1 MKKGFRAYF
10 IAGLLVV
17 VPLYITV
24 YVLSLIVSFMDGVF
38 LLMPSSFHPDNFLPV
53 HIPGLGIIVTIVLIL
68 LVGVIATNF
77 FGKRLLDIGEKALS
91 KIPVLRIIYNAT
103 KQFMETFF
111 TKEHQGFRRV
121 VLVQFPSQGLYSI
134 AFVTNK
140 PAGEIKHKVNDEM
153 VTVFIPTTPN
163 PTTGFFIVAR
173 ERDVIPLEMKVEDA
187 FKIIMTGGMVF
198 PNNEEFK
205 PSMRETVVKVEANTG
220 S

>member
-1 MKKGFRAYF
+1 MKKGLRAYF

-53 HIPGLGIIVTIVLIL
+53 HVPGLGIIVTLVLVL

-77 FGKRLLDIGEKALS
+77 FGKRLLGIGEKVLL
-91 KIPVLRIIYNAT
+91 KIPVLRIVYNAT

-121 VLVQFPSQGLYSI
+121 VLIEFPRAGLYSI
-134 AFVTNK
+134 GFVTSR
-140 PAGEIKHKVNDEM
+140 PSGEIKEKVGDEM
-153 VTVFIPTTPN
+153 ISVFIPTTPN
-163 PTTGFFIVAR
+163 PTTGFFILVS
-173 ERDVIPLEMKVEDA
+173 EKDVITLSMRVEDA

-205 PSMRETVVKVEANTG
+205 APMRENAAKAGANTAL
-220 S
+220 

>member
-1 MKKGFRAYF
+1 MKKGLRSYF

-38 LLMPSSFHPDNFLPV
+38 LLMPSAFHPDNFLPV
-53 HIPGLGIIVTIVLIL
+53 HVPGLGIIVTLVLIL
-68 LVGVIATNF
+68 IVGVIATNF
-77 FGKRLLDIGEKALS
+77 LGKRLLGIGEKALS
-91 KIPVLRIIYNAT
+91 KIPVLRIVYNAT

-121 VLVQFPSQGLYSI
+121 VLVEFPRAGLYSI
-134 AFVTNK
+134 GFVTNK
-140 PAGEIKHKVNDEM
+140 PSGEIKHKVREDM
-153 VTVFIPTTPN
+153 ISVFIPTTPN
-163 PTTGFFIVAR
+163 PTTGFFIVVS
-173 ERDVIPLEMKVEDA
+173 EKEVITLEMKVEDA

-205 PSMRETVVKVEANTG
+205 TVMQQSPAKAEANTAL
-220 S
+220 